1 MISLKNKSF
10 RMWFFALSDT
20 VGNFDSQN
28 RKNPKG
34 EIGIIMSKINKQD
47 VIKVLVVELSVYI
60 IQAIYLAFGRYLLGK
75 IGIEITE
82 GLSVN
87 GIIVVLLLVFLLNI
101 IAGIIL
107 GAIIRSKKA
116 LIYWIYGY
124 LLFCCCYLIY
134 PSGNQVFGWMA
145 VELLPQLI
153 PFLAARLVRY
163 LILSYKKNKSSD
175 TAKIQSKWSLY

>member
-1 MISLKNKSF
+1 MISLKINLSGSE
-10 RMWFFALSDT
+10 FFAFPGT

-28 RKNPKG
+28 RKNSKG

-47 VIKVLVVELSVYI
+47 AIKVLVVELSVYI
-60 IQAIYLAFGRYLLGK
+60 IQAIYLAFGRYLLG
-75 IGIEITE
+75 ITE

-87 GIIVVLLLVFLLNI
+87 GIIVVLLLAFLLNI

-107 GAIIRSKKA
+107 GAIIKSKKA
-116 LIYWIYGY
+116 LLYWIYGY

-145 VELLPQLI
+145 IELLPQLI